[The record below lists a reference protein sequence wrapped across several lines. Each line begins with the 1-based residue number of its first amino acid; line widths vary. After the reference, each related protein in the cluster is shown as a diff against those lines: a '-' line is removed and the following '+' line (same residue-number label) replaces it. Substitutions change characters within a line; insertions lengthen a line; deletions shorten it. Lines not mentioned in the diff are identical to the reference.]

1 MTEQFDEGFKEIVMS
16 LLSLGATAYETN
28 YILKV
33 LDERPEPVEQKIK
46 ALKKADDIIKS
57 DKFDKVAAT
66 VMQKLQVEDEPY
78 EIEAEIKKAP
88 TKGSPEY
95 IMNRLEGGGLTPTAA
110 VGIVAN
116 LKAESNLD
124 PAIKQLSGGPGRGLA
139 QWEEGGRYDTDP
151 INLVKFAKKKGTDWT
166 DLDTQIDFI
175 LYEMVKHPEYREVKK
190 QINNTDS
197 VEKATLIFL
206 EKYEKPNFL
215 KYEKAGKPTPHT
227 DKRLKFAKDL
237 ETQLM

>member
-88 TKGSPEY
+88 TKGYPEY
-95 IMNRLEGGGLTPTAA
+95 IINRLKGGGLTPTAA

-124 PAIKQLSGGPGRGLA
+124 PAIKQFSGGPGRGLA
-139 QWEEGGRYDTDP
+139 QWEKGGRYDTDP
-151 INLVKFAKKKGTDWT
+151 INLVKFAKKKGTNWS

-175 LYEMVKHPEYREVKK
+175 LHEMDRHPEYKKVKDMLNK
-190 QINNTDS
+190 SDS
-197 VEKATLIFL
+197 VKDATLIFL
-206 EKYEKPNFL
+206 K
-215 KYEKAGKPTPHT
+215 KYEKAGTPHT

>member
-16 LLSLGATAYETN
+16 ILSLGATAYETD

-33 LDERPEPVEQKIK
+33 LDERPEPVEQKVQ
-46 ALKKADDIIKS
+46 ALKKADDIINS
-57 DKFDKVAAT
+57 DKFDKVAAE
-66 VMQKLQVEDEPY
+66 VLQQLKIEDEPY
-78 EIEAEIKKAP
+78 EISAEIKNEPK
-88 TKGSPEY
+88 KGSPEY

-139 QWEEGGRYDTDP
+139 QWEKGGRYDTDP
-151 INLVKFAKKKGTDWT
+151 INLVKFAKKKGTNWS

-175 LYEMVKHPEYREVKK
+175 LHEMERHPEYKKVKDMLNK
-190 QINNTDS
+190 AGN
-197 VEKATLIFL
+197 VEDATLIFL
-206 EKYEKPNFL
+206 K
-215 KYEKAGKPTPHT
+215 KYEKAGAPHT

>member
-139 QWEEGGRYDTDP
+139 QWEKGGRYDTDP
-151 INLVKFAKKKGTDWT
+151 INLVKFAKKKGTNWS

-175 LYEMVKHPEYREVKK
+175 LHEMERHPEYKRVKDMLNK
-190 QINNTDS
+190 AGN
-197 VEKATLIFL
+197 VEDATLIFL
-206 EKYEKPNFL
+206 K
-215 KYEKAGKPTPHT
+215 KYEKAGTPHT

>member
-1 MTEQFDEGFKEIVMS
+1 MTEQFDEGFKEVVMS
-16 LLSLGATAYETN
+16 ILSLGATAYETD

-33 LDERPEPVEQKIK
+33 LDERPEPVEQKVQ
-46 ALKKADDIIKS
+46 ALKKADDIINS
-57 DKFDKVAAT
+57 DKFDKVAAE
-66 VMQKLQVEDEPY
+66 VMQQLKIEDEPY
-78 EIEAEIKKAP
+78 EISAEIKNEPK
-88 TKGSPEY
+88 KGSPEY

-139 QWEEGGRYDTDP
+139 QWEKGGRYDTDP
-151 INLVKFAKKKGTDWT
+151 INLVKFAKKKGTNWS

-175 LYEMVKHPEYREVKK
+175 LHEMERHPEYRKVKDMLNK
-190 QINNTDS
+190 AGN
-197 VEKATLIFL
+197 VEDATLIFL
-206 EKYEKPNFL
+206 K
-215 KYEKAGKPTPHT
+215 KYEKAGTPHT

-237 ETQLM
+237 ENQLM

>member
-1 MTEQFDEGFKEIVMS
+1 MTEQFDEGFKEIVMG
-16 LLSLGATAYETN
+16 LLSLGATAYETD

-33 LDERPEPVEQKIK
+33 LDKRPEPIEQKIQ
-46 ALKKADDIIKS
+46 ALKKADDRSQS
-57 DKFDKVAAT
+57 DRFDKVAAK
-66 VMQKLQVEDEPY
+66 VMQQLKIEDEPY
-78 EIEAEIKKAP
+78 EISAEIKNEPK
-88 TKGSPEY
+88 KGTPEY

-139 QWEEGGRYDTDP
+139 QWEKGGRYDTDP
-151 INLVKFAKKKGTDWT
+151 INLVKFAKKKGTDWS

-175 LYEMVKHPEYREVKK
+175 LHEMERHPEYKRVKDMLNK
-190 QINNTDS
+190 AGN
-197 VEKATLIFL
+197 VEDATLIFL
-206 EKYEKPNFL
+206 K
-215 KYEKAGKPTPHT
+215 KYEKAGTPHT

-237 ETQLM
+237 ENQLM

>member
-16 LLSLGATAYETN
+16 LLSLGATAYETD

-46 ALKKADDIIKS
+46 AVKKADDIIKS
-57 DKFDKVAAT
+57 DKFDKVAAM
-66 VMQKLQVEDEPY
+66 VMQRLQVEEEPY
-78 EIEAEIKKAP
+78 EIEAEIENKP
-88 TKGSPEY
+88 EKGSPEY
-95 IMNRLEGGGLTPTAA
+95 IMNRLEDGGLTPTAA

-139 QWEEGGRYDTDP
+139 QWEKGGRYDTDP
-151 INLVKFAKKKGTDWT
+151 INLVKFAKKKGTNWS

-175 LYEMVKHPEYREVKK
+175 LHEMDRHPEYKKVKDMLNK
-190 QINNTDS
+190 SGS
-197 VEKATLIFL
+197 VEDATLIFL
-206 EKYEKPNFL
+206 K
-215 KYEKAGKPTPHT
+215 KYEKAGTPHT

>member
-57 DKFDKVAAT
+57 DKFDTVAAK
-66 VMQKLQVEDEPY
+66 VMQQLKIEDEPY
-78 EIEAEIKKAP
+78 EISAEIKNEPK
-88 TKGSPEY
+88 KGSPEY

-139 QWEEGGRYDTDP
+139 QWEKGGRYDTDP
-151 INLVKFAKKKGTDWT
+151 INLVKFAKKKGTSWS

-175 LYEMVKHPEYREVKK
+175 LHEMDKHPEYKRVKDMLNK
-190 QINNTDS
+190 SGS
-197 VEKATLIFL
+197 VEDATLIFL
-206 EKYEKPNFL
+206 K
-215 KYEKAGKPTPHT
+215 KYEKAGTPHT

-237 ETQLM
+237 ETQQM

>member
-16 LLSLGATAYETN
+16 LLSLGATAYETD

-46 ALKKADDIIKS
+46 AVKKADDIIKS

-66 VMQKLQVEDEPY
+66 VMQKLQIEDEPY

-95 IMNRLEGGGLTPTAA
+95 IINRLKGGGLTPTAA

-124 PAIKQLSGGPGRGLA
+124 PAIKQFSGGPGRGLA
-139 QWEEGGRYDTDP
+139 QWEKGGRYDTDP
-151 INLVKFAKKKGTDWT
+151 INLVKFAKKKGTSWS

-175 LYEMVKHPEYREVKK
+175 LHEMDRHPEYKKVKDMLNK
-190 QINNTDS
+190 SDS
-197 VEKATLIFL
+197 VKDATLIFL
-206 EKYEKPNFL
+206 K
-215 KYEKAGKPTPHT
+215 KYEKAGTPHT

>member
-16 LLSLGATAYETN
+16 ILSLGATAYETD

-33 LDERPEPVEQKIK
+33 LDERPEPVEQKVQ
-46 ALKKADDIIKS
+46 ALKKADDIINS
-57 DKFDKVAAT
+57 DKFDKVAAE
-66 VMQKLQVEDEPY
+66 VLQQLKIEDEPY
-78 EIEAEIKKAP
+78 EISAEIKNEPK
-88 TKGSPEY
+88 KGSPEY

-139 QWEEGGRYDTDP
+139 QWEKGGRYDTDP
-151 INLVKFAKKKGTDWT
+151 INLVKFAKKKGTNWS

-175 LYEMVKHPEYREVKK
+175 LHEMERHPEYKKVKDMLNK
-190 QINNTDS
+190 AGN
-197 VEKATLIFL
+197 VEDATLIFL
-206 EKYEKPNFL
+206 K
-215 KYEKAGKPTPHT
+215 KYEKAGTPHT

-237 ETQLM
+237 ENQLM